1 MRIKDI
7 IIEKA
12 VSKKQQRFMGMVHA
26 LQKGEKVKSASAEL
40 KKVAKD
46 MKKSDAKDFAKT
58 KHKGLPNKKKKTES
72 INEEQLNEWIIP
84 AIVGALRIAAPAA
97 RKLLMSKGAK
107 QVAKT
112 VAKGAGKGAEIV
124 VKNPGKSLMAY
135 GAYKTF
141 ETVDEFMTW
150 LKELDVVGLGKEIA
164 LALADVVV
172 KNAIPIGVILAVLVG
187 GWKLIDMLA
196 GDDDEK
202 RGGDIHNHYYA
213 R

>member
-26 LQKGEKVKSASAEL
+26 LQKGEKVKGASAEL

-135 GAYKTF
+135 GA
-141 ETVDEFMTW
+141 
-150 LKELDVVGLGKEIA
+150 
-164 LALADVVV
+164 
-172 KNAIPIGVILAVLVG
+172 
-187 GWKLIDMLA
+187 
-196 GDDDEK
+196 
-202 RGGDIHNHYYA
+202 
-213 R
+213 